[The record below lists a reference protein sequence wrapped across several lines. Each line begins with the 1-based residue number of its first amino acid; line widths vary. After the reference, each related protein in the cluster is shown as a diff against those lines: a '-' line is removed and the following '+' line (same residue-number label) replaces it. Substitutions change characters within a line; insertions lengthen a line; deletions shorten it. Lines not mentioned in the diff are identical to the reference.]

1 MMQSQIRAALE
12 SHLALF
18 ADDEDLSIA
27 WQGVEFEPEVG
38 EEYLRVFVMPAESD
52 SDDLAGAH
60 RVYRGV
66 LQVDVVMQ
74 SGRGMGGI
82 EQRAKKIIAH
92 FPKDMRLN
100 TADGFVQL
108 TSVMSIGPVISDGG
122 DSFLPLTSYYRM
134 DTV

>member
-18 ADDEDLSIA
+18 ADDQGLLVA

-52 SDDLAGAH
+52 SNDLAGAH

-82 EQRAKKIIAH
+82 EQRAKQIIAH